1 MIHNWQKSI
10 THYLQYIAIIQN
22 PPILE
27 EIGDLNLDVKV
38 KVKIED
44 TEYRSQNENFRFI
57 VELIIDEKICL

>member
-1 MIHNWQKSI
+1 VIHNWQKSI
-10 THYLQYIAIIQN
+10 THYFQYIAIIQN